1 MKTRSLLSHAILLC
15 SLALVFQS
23 SVMARALTLQAQNP
37 AVKVPEAEAKA
48 VKDIEAAKDLAT
60 KWLGSE
66 AFLKKYPTSKA
77 RPQLAGYMASQV
89 FAATDANQ
97 RVTAA
102 QKFIAVFTDPTEA
115 KLVKPA
121 LIDAFVQLNRMDEA
135 FDNAASYLANDTEDV
150 QVRIMLAIAGAELAR
165 AQNVKYIKVSR
176 EYGVKAIE
184 LVEADKKPAAL
195 DAESWVKQKA
205 FLPTLYQQMGV
216 MSLVEQKPAE
226 AQASLEK
233 AAKLNPGDPF
243 NHALLGSITN
253 SEYQS
258 LAQTVRGLPEGK
270 SKDELLQ
277 KANAILDRVIE
288 HYAHAVAMAT
298 GKPQYKPLADQ
309 VMGDLTIYYK
319 YRHKGSEE
327 GLQKYIDGFKLP

>member
-1 MKTRSLLSHAILLC
+1 MKSRSLLSHTILLC
-15 SLALVFQS
+15 SLALLFHA
-23 SVMARALTLQAQNP
+23 SVMVRAISLQNP
-37 AVKVPEAEAKA
+37 TVKVPEAEAKA
-48 VKDIEAAKDLAT
+48 FKDIEAAKDLAA
-60 KWLGSE
+60 KFVGSE
-66 AFLKKYPTSKA
+66 AFLKKYAASKA

-89 FAATDANQ
+89 FAVTDATQ

-102 QKFIAVFTDPTEA
+102 QKYIALFTDPTET

-121 LIDAFVQLNRMDEA
+121 LIDAFVTLKRMDEA
-135 FDNAASYLANDTEDV
+135 FDNGASYLATDAEDV
-150 QVRIMLAIAGAELAR
+150 QVRMMLAIAGAELAR
-165 AQNVKYIKVSR
+165 TQNVKYLKASR

-184 LVEADKKPAAL
+184 LVEADKKPAAM
-195 DAESWVKQKA
+195 DNESWVKQKA
-205 FLPTLYQQMGV
+205 MLPTLHQQMGV

-233 AAKLNPGDPF
+233 AAKLSPADPF

-258 LAQTVRGLPEGK
+258 LAQTVRALPDGK
-270 SKDELLQ
+270 SKDEMLQ
-277 KANAILDRVIE
+277 KANTLLDKVIE
-288 HYAHAVAMAT
+288 HYARAVAVAT

-319 YRHKGSEE
+319 YRNKNSDA